1 MRKSLTRRADQ
12 LDGELRAAAPK
23 AGGEFVTSLAAEI
36 PAARA
41 RRSRTAFA
49 SAVAVLVV
57 GSFASFGGVGYAA
70 ENAGNAVNAAKSV
83 VVAKTSATD
92 QYGAS
97 KPVKPATVTDP
108 KVVVKGVSAKAPTK
122 STLPFTGLSLI
133 GTVGLGVALIAVGFA
148 LRRRENDA

>member
-1 MRKSLTRRADQ
+1 MRRSLTRRADQ

-49 SAVAVLVV
+49 SAFAVLVV

-92 QYGAS
+92 QYGTFE
-97 KPVKPATVTDP
+97 PVKPATDP
-108 KVVVKGVSAKAPTK
+108 NVVVKGVSAKAPTK